1 MFTGRVPMATY
12 VVLATL
18 TDQGVRTMHDLQ
30 RRLDN
35 ARQTFASL
43 GAELKH
49 LYFAMGTYD
58 YVVIAEAPDDE
69 TMTRVSL
76 AVSSQGNVRTNSFRV
91 FTEEEALRIVEAIPG
106 RLATRRAH
114 KRCSRRPN
122 AC

>member
-1 MFTGRVPMATY
+1 MATY

-35 ARQTFASL
+35 ARQTFAAF

-91 FTEEEALRIVEAIPG
+91 FTEEEALRIVEAIP
-106 RLATRRAH
+106 
-114 KRCSRRPN
+114 
-122 AC
+122 